1 MAAGELAAATLSE
14 VTLLRTGER
23 RAEDRGTK
31 WLLIATAVAGFL
43 LAAAAQRRVPGL
55 AFAVTGWAPTVGGIA
70 SSGPGILLRGWAI
83 ATLGRFFRRDIQVA
97 VDQPV
102 VTGGPYAAIRHPA
115 YTGNLLMFAGA
126 GVLLANWGSLVALV
140 AVPLVGVV
148 RRITV
153 EEALVAARLGEP
165 YRALRRRA
173 PPGSSRTCGR
183 RSRYAASSRTRPA
196 QRCRPRRSRCS
207 ASTSPASP
215 PNTGT
220 AASRSATSLDLGQ
233 GDALDLGVVA
243 GQPPRRR
250 PLVAARVR
258 AQDQAQPERV
268 LEREPLAARARRRAQ
283 APCCRSS
290 GPRWNRE

>member
-1 MAAGELAAATLSE
+1 MKPFFTQNGLAGALVAVTAAAAVLVEWAVTVRERLTGEPGRWRRVQIAAAALSE

-55 AFAVTGWAPTVGGIA
+55 AFAVTGWGPTVGGIA
-70 SSGPGILLRGWAI
+70 IIWAGVLLRGWAI

-115 YTGNLLMFAGA
+115 YAGNMLTFAGA

-165 YRALRRRA
+165 YR
-173 PPGSSRTCGR
+173 
-183 RSRYAASSRTRPA
+183 RYADRTAR
-196 QRCRPRRSRCS
+196 
-207 ASTSPASP
+207 
-215 PNTGT
+215 
-220 AASRSATSLDLGQ
+220 
-233 GDALDLGVVA
+233 
-243 GQPPRRR
+243 
-250 PLVAARVR
+250 LVPHV
-258 AQDQAQPERV
+258 
-268 LEREPLAARARRRAQ
+268 
-283 APCCRSS
+283 
-290 GPRWNRE
+290 W